1 MEPGSTLYS
10 RVEEIFQAIFNEDKP
25 IDVYV
30 QEVEKLAENPAVD
43 VLTPVIF
50 YLLRSIWERWVFNP
64 RLCDF
69 VRKVVGKLLSDGER
83 YFREYLHKICQ
94 LFERIFDKKVM
105 TSDLFDSLYR
115 YLEVDRLIPVLTA
128 ITQSKRHELANYT
141 VQCLLTISK
150 TAVEDPK
157 GFRMLSDT
165 SKNCM
170 SWYLSQAASS
180 QHTDPEK
187 RDVCLN
193 LQIRMRQLMSQPVRP
208 PGSHPASSSTPVHL
222 VQRPMSGPTHPAP
235 TGSVP
240 SQTPGARQPTLADT
254 LSMCGPAVTFDENIF
269 LAIILRHFYSSMPQ
283 ENEIAYAL
291 CVLAQKPSP
300 DHILTLQ
307 QVCSH
312 FSVTTP
318 SLSAQQQQQQ
328 VRVQKHLQ
336 DLQRFKKTSSPTP
349 LSQDHMQPILRG
361 LNTWNVDV
369 VGHVL
374 NKVITGNPFD
384 WNKVFFSY
392 RAGVRIP
399 QIHWHEFLNVF
410 LRVFYIAS
418 GGSVPFPL
426 LSILRPW
433 QNYDSQ
439 ITLVTA
445 FIDLYLAR
453 SNPHLNPQEQSLL
466 TGHQVIIPL
475 LEVLDRT
482 QIQCKHVVDILQR
495 SKGTLDPEKEH
506 MCQLLS
512 SVEMSYVLVVLAAK
526 ETMVLGEAKSLELL
540 GLTKN
545 HDGTLSNVG
554 SSITSPASTVTSLDG
569 STAHKLFRRF
579 CENVPDAVLASVG
592 QTHSHIQTMEVQS
605 FDMTMAMLHVCCVVL
620 AKCLSFFLSRTSPS
634 LITQLTPLSRT
645 HPMFLVD
652 SLVCTYNIA
661 PNSIGRLLDV
671 AYDLRLIPMI
681 LGLKGERNMMFVND
695 VVALS
700 SQRKHVNLTM
710 WLNMSI
716 LNVGAPFV
724 KSVLDYLRAKI
735 QKNSKVSEA
744 EITPQTAASFFS
756 VLAAHL
762 RWCRDPSYESVLEE
776 VKNAI
781 PSVNSYALMNHNTLL
796 EQNQELKAR
805 VASELTVHH
814 LFLLVVNE
822 STPMPPM
829 IPPPTPS
836 DEGPSDFCMVSIAKR
851 LDTFV
856 STLHTLGRS
865 TNLDDRNTCRMV
877 VLKLLNFCARGK
889 LESISKYSVVFGR
902 LVGEFINDSA
912 TFLPDIIFGLA
923 VSLVLN
929 ALKSRSTTYRSF
941 GLSAL
946 EVFTHRL
953 AAWVAFA
960 NQVLKCEV
968 PTHAYI
974 LSIVRGTETSEPI
987 KLRQQEVIDCIE
999 PDAKKLVV
1007 PFAPPKEE
1015 LETVDTTAKA
1025 PATQIIPTVTPPGV
1039 QAVPHEPVVPAGP
1052 ISVPQVPAQF
1062 EPTEHI
1068 KKRVNGYFN
1077 RVTPATA
1084 CKTGAKLGKELNA
1097 VEYQWFASV
1106 LVERCCTSSHSQAFV
1121 ELLRGIDKP
1130 DLLPLV
1136 LGETLMDLR
1145 RNLQKVANTSSA
1157 SMKESLRDYLQ
1168 KLGAWLGYLTI
1179 AEKRPL
1185 FSADLDI
1192 PSVFMNCVCY
1202 ETVAQFLSFLRGLLS
1217 SCRDN
1222 PFLLPT
1228 SSWCM
1233 GILGMLK
1240 GVMDMDMSAYSEQV
1254 KMLKAQRKSKQ
1265 EGEKEGEGGS
1275 AGTVKHLFGATLEEC
1290 RLLLEA
1296 KEQVNFFLPGLVMD
1310 NLRGEHFCKDLK
1322 VEDIQIIDDIS
1333 IKLLQFVR
1341 RHVTKVRSQK
1351 NRKLSQDTAIKA
1363 PPGIIPPPAAAASS
1377 QGQTQVISS
1386 GTSDGS
1392 SQPSGDDVGVTD
1404 VSGTNAPAS
1413 PAADRVYTLPSSIPL
1428 IVPHSLLT
1436 ALSISRAK
1444 LTAKQLLAGVIH
1456 AMPFS
1461 NAQGQLSPMQAPLIT
1476 SSIPEKVVS
1485 EFLALNPELS
1495 RALFHTCHV
1504 SAKKLMSNFAAK
1516 IENTAQ
1522 QTAARLVQVDF
1533 VHDGSGDT
1541 LFNCSVSVQRA
1552 ITKQLG
1558 KATLLSPLKRDVW
1571 QKILPLLSC
1580 PTDVPQDLI
1589 FPCILS
1595 AVGRV
1600 AVTISD
1606 AISKDMA
1613 VKTSQNLS
1621 PHVDRMRSS
1630 RIAWA
1635 KSVQSKGDALPLFS
1649 DSEVS
1654 RFLSS
1659 VSFPKGFKESSLP
1672 PTGPVSAAVK
1682 KQYYFFDGTRMEH
1695 TSNRRKLELDDDI
1708 MLKIIPGLH
1717 VGGVRED
1724 VPAIASGI
1732 MSIVEQKA
1740 LLSKMQ
1746 ECCGGSI
1753 EDMLP
1758 QSATIASKDT
1768 QEDVKPRYTLVPSVL
1783 PNFLDS
1789 LFQFLA
1795 RAVDYTCLSS
1805 LSASTLTLS
1814 SLPPSH
1820 RVPFCIRQIRRAL
1833 LAPLTVKNGD
1843 SGRRRTSEDER
1854 ERIVLDVVKATLSAI
1869 IDIVTGKT
1877 VSTQSEAPSSPSSIP
1892 ILSPLHHCKT
1902 APVLFHLSVLC
1913 GIICVCGD
1921 VCYDRV
1927 SVCCVEELSSS
1938 ASLLSTV
1945 SSYSLMA
1952 HCVCECVEGGIICG
1966 RGLEK
1971 ISASVLLTHDSDSL
1985 DGSAKDSDAEDTNR
1999 DIGIG
2004 IFVSEV
2010 LRKCVLSQHI
2020 LVSDV
2025 RSLVDHAGDAS
2036 IQGEASI
2043 GGINNVMNRL
2053 SLLTSVLSL
2062 LPSPS
2067 PVLSNLLECSPK
2079 SIGTVS
2085 VFDGVPGLV
2094 RGRVKVRDVWE
2105 RHENVRAVKEG
2116 GKQRVPVSIIGVG
2129 NALKDEQ
2136 VAIPFGSTGEKGS
2149 VEQQMKV
2156 HPSIV
2161 PLLHALSQQSESD
2174 LIKECTV
2181 FLEGWKS
2188 VYEVIKG
2195 DVELLKSC
2203 VIPFIRHA
2211 YALGYLVTPKTTD
2224 TFLHHCFRFMIEQ
2237 DEKMSK
2243 NEEEMKGVLSM
2254 VDSMAVFIVLSL
2266 NFVVEQNCISFVE
2279 RQKLLK
2285 GVFDVMVSVL
2295 MKSTA
2300 NSVCRVVYR
2309 LVKGLYEHIVALE
2322 PAEAVPR
2329 FLDVIC
2335 DGLALMSPTHMIHFI
2350 KAWFVLVT
2358 DSSFVSLLM
2367 EKDRTQSILSNFLV
2381 DFFAAVYPFLA
2392 DSKLPGD
2399 LYEAC
2404 CRFIRAL
2411 TIDYPGFIVK
2421 YKTFFLV
2428 EIPHQASF
2436 LKSLIA
2442 ATGPN
2447 NMRVDD
2453 FDPLRSPD
2461 KQQFVVDRLPEIHI
2475 MPPMRFDYPT
2485 ILDRAGLRES
2495 VTGAMKL
2502 GVQEGTAIRKHFAS
2516 LLLQKIKDAKDER
2529 YGRHLLYSATLF
2541 LTQFSVQVSEGLVQ
2555 SETAGLLTIG
2565 EILQKADSETC
2576 YQFITFLV
2584 DNLSYPNRMSYHTA
2598 LIILWLFA
2606 EKNLDAFNE
2615 RLLRALLE
2623 RYTSGH
2629 KPWAVTVCLY
2639 EMVNNKRMFR
2649 VIDMPCYKNHPELRQ
2664 ILDRLKRE
2672 NR

>member
-781 PSVNSYALMNHNTLL
+781 PSVNTKIQKNSKVSEAEITPQTAASFFSVLAAHLRWCRDPSYESVLEEVKNAIPSVNSYALMNHNTLL

-974 LSIVRGTETSEPI
+974 LSIVRGTETSEPIKLRQQEVIDCIEPDAKKLVVPFAPPKEELETVDTTAKAPATQIIPTVTPPGVQAVPHEPVVPAGPISVPQVPAHEPI

-1558 KATLLSPLKRDVW
+1558 KATLLSP
-1571 QKILPLLSC
+1571 
-1580 PTDVPQDLI
+1580 
-1589 FPCILS
+1589 
-1595 AVGRV
+1595 
-1600 AVTISD
+1600 
-1606 AISKDMA
+1606 
-1613 VKTSQNLS
+1613 
-1621 PHVDRMRSS
+1621 
-1630 RIAWA
+1630 
-1635 KSVQSKGDALPLFS
+1635 
-1649 DSEVS
+1649 
-1654 RFLSS
+1654 
-1659 VSFPKGFKESSLP
+1659 
-1672 PTGPVSAAVK
+1672 
-1682 KQYYFFDGTRMEH
+1682 
-1695 TSNRRKLELDDDI
+1695 
-1708 MLKIIPGLH
+1708 
-1717 VGGVRED
+1717 
-1724 VPAIASGI
+1724 
-1732 MSIVEQKA
+1732 
-1740 LLSKMQ
+1740 
-1746 ECCGGSI
+1746 
-1753 EDMLP
+1753 
-1758 QSATIASKDT
+1758 
-1768 QEDVKPRYTLVPSVL
+1768 
-1783 PNFLDS
+1783 
-1789 LFQFLA
+1789 
-1795 RAVDYTCLSS
+1795 
-1805 LSASTLTLS
+1805 
-1814 SLPPSH
+1814 
-1820 RVPFCIRQIRRAL
+1820 
-1833 LAPLTVKNGD
+1833 
-1843 SGRRRTSEDER
+1843 
-1854 ERIVLDVVKATLSAI
+1854 
-1869 IDIVTGKT
+1869 
-1877 VSTQSEAPSSPSSIP
+1877 
-1892 ILSPLHHCKT
+1892 
-1902 APVLFHLSVLC
+1902 
-1913 GIICVCGD
+1913 
-1921 VCYDRV
+1921 
-1927 SVCCVEELSSS
+1927 
-1938 ASLLSTV
+1938 
-1945 SSYSLMA
+1945 
-1952 HCVCECVEGGIICG
+1952 
-1966 RGLEK
+1966 
-1971 ISASVLLTHDSDSL
+1971 
-1985 DGSAKDSDAEDTNR
+1985 
-1999 DIGIG
+1999 
-2004 IFVSEV
+2004 
-2010 LRKCVLSQHI
+2010 
-2020 LVSDV
+2020 
-2025 RSLVDHAGDAS
+2025 
-2036 IQGEASI
+2036 
-2043 GGINNVMNRL
+2043 
-2053 SLLTSVLSL
+2053 
-2062 LPSPS
+2062 
-2067 PVLSNLLECSPK
+2067 
-2079 SIGTVS
+2079 
-2085 VFDGVPGLV
+2085 
-2094 RGRVKVRDVWE
+2094 
-2105 RHENVRAVKEG
+2105 
-2116 GKQRVPVSIIGVG
+2116 
-2129 NALKDEQ
+2129 
-2136 VAIPFGSTGEKGS
+2136 
-2149 VEQQMKV
+2149 
-2156 HPSIV
+2156 
-2161 PLLHALSQQSESD
+2161 
-2174 LIKECTV
+2174 
-2181 FLEGWKS
+2181 
-2188 VYEVIKG
+2188 
-2195 DVELLKSC
+2195 
-2203 VIPFIRHA
+2203 
-2211 YALGYLVTPKTTD
+2211 
-2224 TFLHHCFRFMIEQ
+2224 
-2237 DEKMSK
+2237 
-2243 NEEEMKGVLSM
+2243 
-2254 VDSMAVFIVLSL
+2254 
-2266 NFVVEQNCISFVE
+2266 
-2279 RQKLLK
+2279 
-2285 GVFDVMVSVL
+2285 
-2295 MKSTA
+2295 
-2300 NSVCRVVYR
+2300 
-2309 LVKGLYEHIVALE
+2309 
-2322 PAEAVPR
+2322 
-2329 FLDVIC
+2329 
-2335 DGLALMSPTHMIHFI
+2335 
-2350 KAWFVLVT
+2350 
-2358 DSSFVSLLM
+2358 
-2367 EKDRTQSILSNFLV
+2367 
-2381 DFFAAVYPFLA
+2381 
-2392 DSKLPGD
+2392 
-2399 LYEAC
+2399 
-2404 CRFIRAL
+2404 
-2411 TIDYPGFIVK
+2411 
-2421 YKTFFLV
+2421 
-2428 EIPHQASF
+2428 
-2436 LKSLIA
+2436 
-2442 ATGPN
+2442 
-2447 NMRVDD
+2447 
-2453 FDPLRSPD
+2453 
-2461 KQQFVVDRLPEIHI
+2461 
-2475 MPPMRFDYPT
+2475 
-2485 ILDRAGLRES
+2485 
-2495 VTGAMKL
+2495 
-2502 GVQEGTAIRKHFAS
+2502 
-2516 LLLQKIKDAKDER
+2516 
-2529 YGRHLLYSATLF
+2529 
-2541 LTQFSVQVSEGLVQ
+2541 
-2555 SETAGLLTIG
+2555 
-2565 EILQKADSETC
+2565 
-2576 YQFITFLV
+2576 
-2584 DNLSYPNRMSYHTA
+2584 
-2598 LIILWLFA
+2598 
-2606 EKNLDAFNE
+2606 
-2615 RLLRALLE
+2615 
-2623 RYTSGH
+2623 
-2629 KPWAVTVCLY
+2629 
-2639 EMVNNKRMFR
+2639 
-2649 VIDMPCYKNHPELRQ
+2649 
-2664 ILDRLKRE
+2664 
-2672 NR
+2672 